1 MDLFLYARDPR
12 HERVKSMPNLGQLQQ
27 QVNTQAY
34 KHNLKLHKY
43 RIIYKCPETDKYIY
57 SRLSLSRTFKG
68 PGDLFEI
75 EKVRDIENL
84 TK

>member
-1 MDLFLYARDPR
+1 MQLIKIILVAPATNAFSEKKLKKVKTSIRSTMTGS
-12 HERVKSMPNLGQLQQ
+12 RVNYLLMIN
-27 QVNTQAY
+27 
-34 KHNLKLHKY
+34 
-43 RIIYKCPETDKYIY
+43 IY
-57 SRLSLSRTFKG
+57 SRLSLSRTLKG